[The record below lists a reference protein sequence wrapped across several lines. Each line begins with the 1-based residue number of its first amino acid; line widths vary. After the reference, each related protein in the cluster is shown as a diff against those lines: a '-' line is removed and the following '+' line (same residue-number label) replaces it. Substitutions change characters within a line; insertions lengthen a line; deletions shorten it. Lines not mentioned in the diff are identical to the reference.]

1 VEGIDFGIIYGF
13 ADLSF
18 DIDHIEVGH
27 EYYKLYRNQIICKG
41 IAEYK
46 IS

>member
-27 EYYKLYRNQIICKG
+27 EYYNCIEIKLYAKELLNIK
-41 IAEYK
+41 
-46 IS
+46 